1 MSKLILVS
9 FADKRYRNSLAR
21 LEKQTKDFPFDE
33 RYFLTQENCLSKEY
47 WRSLKPWFY
56 RRGFGFW
63 NWKFRVV
70 REYMNKI
77 SEGDK
82 LFFSDAGIQW
92 NNSQGAL
99 DRFKK
104 AIGLLNGED
113 DILVYDQPTIEQE
126 WTKGDVLD
134 VLGVY
139 DDEEI
144 CKSRQLFS
152 GFFCLKKT
160 ERTCK
165 LLDEIISL
173 SDIDKELVTD
183 KRSTKPNKEGF
194 QENRHDQ
201 SLFSVMVKKL
211 PHKTIHYSEHYE
223 LDENGQEIEDCP
235 ILVVRKKEKDR
246 PMSEIIKNKLLRPW
260 RDLLGLYFT
269 KIRHYEYLCDH
280 YPW

>member
-9 FADKRYRNSLAR
+9 FADSRYRNSLKR
-21 LEKQTKDFPFDE
+21 LEEQTRDFPFDE
-33 RYFLTQENCLSKEY
+33 RYFLTEKNSLTKEY
-47 WRSLKPWFY
+47 WRKLKPWLY
-56 RRGFGFW
+56 RRGYGFW

-70 REYMNKI
+70 KEYMNKI

-82 LFFSDAGIQW
+82 VFFSDAGIQW
-92 NNSQGAL
+92 NNLQGAL

-104 AIGLLNGED
+104 AIELLDGEN

-139 DDEEI
+139 DDDEI

-152 GFFCLKKT
+152 GLFCLKKT
-160 ERTCK
+160 ERTC
-165 LLDEIISL
+165 I
-173 SDIDKELVTD
+173 TD

-235 ILVVRKKEKDR
+235 ILVVRKKETDR

-260 RDLLGLYFT
+260 RDFLGFYFT

>member
-1 MSKLILVS
+1 MSRLVLVS
-9 FADKRYRNSLAR
+9 FADKRYRNSLQR
-21 LEKQTKDFPFDE
+21 LEQQTRDFPFDE
-33 RYFLTQENCLSKEY
+33 RYFLTQENCLTKEY
-47 WRSLKPWFY
+47 WRSLKPWLY
-56 RRGFGFW
+56 RRGYGFW

-70 REYMNKI
+70 RECINQL
-77 SEGDK
+77 SVGDK

-92 NNSQGAL
+92 NSSQGAL
-99 DRFKK
+99 ERFKN
-104 AIGLLNGED
+104 AIELLDGEYD
-113 DILVYDQPTIEQE
+113 MLVYDQPTIEQE
-126 WTKGDVLD
+126 WTKGDILYA
-134 VLGVY
+134 LGVY
-139 DDEEI
+139 DDEKI

-160 ERTCK
+160 ERTCN

-173 SDIDKELVTD
+173 SDIAKELVTD

-223 LDENGQEIEDCP
+223 LDENGHEIKDCP
-235 ILVVRKKEKDR
+235 IHVVRKKEIDR
-246 PMSEIIKNKLLRPW
+246 PKSEVLKNKLLMPW
-260 RDLLGLYFT
+260 RLVLNVYFRY
-269 KIRHYEYLCDH
+269 IRDYYFVGKY